1 MNMKIKLS
9 DWCLGASFGE
19 EVLWRGKFDMV
30 NGNDIYNGYIYDSV
44 VRVNGKRKISKFRLP
59 ENEKMILF
67 GIVLEIRELY

>member
-1 MNMKIKLS
+1 MYKDFYEHENYEDVEIQLS

-44 VRVNGKRKISKFRLP
+44 VRVNGKGKYQISVARK
-59 ENEKMILF
+59 
-67 GIVLEIRELY
+67 